1 MNTPADKSPLI
12 LTTEERPR
20 RIAARKAAANDDT
33 VSPKR
38 RMRLYVIGFYLVL
51 FGIWQAVISLHWA
64 PDYLF
69 PSPYQVFKRLYELV
83 TEGFMLPSIQ
93 ATLFRM
99 GIGFSIAGA
108 IGLTIGLFMGM
119 SAIAHA
125 CMKSLFLGLQ
135 TLPTAAWAP
144 LSLLIFGLKDQGIYF
159 VIVMSAAPAIAI
171 ATADGILNIPPIY
184 LRAARTLGTP
194 GVMMP
199 FRIIIPAALPAIVT
213 GIKLGWTLGWH
224 GAVSAELIKSV
235 VGLGFL
241 LNMGRELND
250 AAQVFAI
257 MIVTILFGLLLDRFL
272 FGIFEHRIR
281 KRWGLTKEVAA

>member
-1 MNTPADKSPLI
+1 MNTQADKSGI
-12 LTTEERPR
+12 TVAAEQRST
-20 RIAARKAAANDDT
+20 RISAGRAAAQT
-33 VSPKR
+33 AAAAPKR
-38 RMRLYVIGFYLVL
+38 RMRFYVVTFYLLL
-51 FGIWQAVISLHWA
+51 FAIWQTVISLHWA

-69 PSPYQVFKRLYELV
+69 PSPAQVFKRLYELV
-83 TEGFMLPSIQ
+83 TEGFMWPSIK
-93 ATLFRM
+93 ATLYRM
-99 GIGFSIAGA
+99 AIGYSIAAA
-108 IGLTIGLFMGM
+108 IGLVLGLVMGM
-119 SAIAHA
+119 STIAHA
-125 CMKSLFLGLQ
+125 CLKSLFLGLQ

-144 LSLLIFGLKDQGIYF
+144 LSLLIFGLKDTGIYF

-194 GVMMP
+194 AAMMP
-199 FRIIIPAALPAIVT
+199 FRIIVPAALPAIVT

-241 LNMGRELND
+241 LNAGRELND

-272 FGIFEHRIR
+272 FGIFENRIR
-281 KRWGLTKEVAA
+281 RRWGLSKEAVA

>member
-1 MNTPADKSPLI
+1 MPVDNSPPVLAADPRA
-12 LTTEERPR
+12 TTIPR
-20 RIAARKAAANDDT
+20 RASSNGKLAPAK
-33 VSPKR
+33 K
-38 RMRLYVIGFYLVL
+38 RMRFYVIGFYLLL
-51 FGIWQAVISLHWA
+51 FGSWQAVISLHWA

-69 PSPYQVFKRLYELV
+69 PSPYQVFKRLYELI
-83 TEGFMLPSIQ
+83 TEGFMLPSIK
-93 ATLFRM
+93 ATLIRM
-99 GIGFSIAGA
+99 AIGYSIAAA
-108 IGLTIGLFMGM
+108 IGLVLGLVMGM

-125 CMKSLFLGLQ
+125 CLKSLFLGLQ

-194 GVMMP
+194 GIMMP

-241 LNMGRELND
+241 LNAGRELND

-272 FGIFEHRIR
+272 FGIFENRIR
-281 KRWGLTKEVAA
+281 KRWGLTKEAAG

>member
-20 RIAARKAAANDDT
+20 RIATRKAAANDDAP
-33 VSPKR
+33 SPKR
-38 RMRLYVIGFYLVL
+38 RMRLYVIGFYLLIFAV
-51 FGIWQAVISLHWA
+51 WQAVISLHWA

-69 PSPYQVFKRLYELV
+69 PSPYQVFKRLYELI

-93 ATLFRM
+93 ATLVRM
-99 GIGFSIAGA
+99 GIGFSIAAA
-108 IGLTIGLFMGM
+108 IGLAIGLFMGIN
-119 SAIAHA
+119 AIAHA

-194 GVMMP
+194 GIMMP

-213 GIKLGWTLGWH
+213 GI
-224 GAVSAELIKSV
+224 
-235 VGLGFL
+235 
-241 LNMGRELND
+241 
-250 AAQVFAI
+250 
-257 MIVTILFGLLLDRFL
+257 
-272 FGIFEHRIR
+272 
-281 KRWGLTKEVAA
+281 

>member
-1 MNTPADKSPLI
+1 MNTRIDKRPVVLAS
-12 LTTEERPR
+12 EEQAPR
-20 RIAARKAAANDDT
+20 VNSRRAAAAAG
-33 VSPKR
+33 SSSRK
-38 RMRLYVIGFYLVL
+38 RMRFYVLAFYLLL
-51 FGIWQAVISLHWA
+51 FGSWQLVISLRLA

-69 PSPYQVFKRLYELV
+69 PSPYQVFKRLWELIH
-83 TEGFMLPSIQ
+83 EGYMLPSIQ
-93 ATLFRM
+93 ATLYRM

-108 IGLTIGLFMGM
+108 IGLVIGVIMGM
-119 SAIAHA
+119 SMIAHA
-125 CMKSLFLGLQ
+125 CLKSLFLGLQ

-144 LSLLIFGLKDQGIYF
+144 LSLLIYGLKDEGIYF

-194 GVMMP
+194 AIMMP
-199 FRIIIPAALPAIVT
+199 FRIIVPAALPAIVT

-250 AAQVFAI
+250 AAQVFAV

-272 FGIFEHRIR
+272 FGVFEGRIR
-281 KRWGLTKEVAA
+281 HRWGLTKEAVA